1 MTAMPR
7 DANRHFPFGF
17 RQVAGLA
24 LLVVTLVF
32 IVQNR
37 RSTTIRFLIPEMTSP
52 LWVALFVS
60 ALLGIVVGG
69 LLASRR

>member
-1 MTAMPR
+1 M
-7 DANRHFPFGF
+7 
-17 RQVAGLA
+17 
-24 LLVVTLVF
+24 LVVMLVF

-60 ALLGIVVGG
+60 ALLGVVVGG
-69 LLASRR
+69 LLANRR

>member
-7 DANRHFPFGF
+7 DANHRFPFGF
-17 RQVAGLA
+17 RHVAGLA
-24 LLVVTLVF
+24 LLVVMLIF

-60 ALLGIVVGG
+60 ALLGVLVGG